1 MVKKAS
7 TRKATAKKATAK
19 KAKAASGRPGL
30 ETLRDNLLKA
40 TLPHVPFDGWTKAA
54 LLHGAADAGISSADA
69 MRAFPDGARD
79 MIPWHSRLA
88 DRVMMQQ
95 LQALDLPSMRIRDRI
110 AAAVRVRLQQNEA
123 DREAIRRAMTFMAM
137 PQNAALS
144 TQSLYRTVDDMW
156 FAAGDTATDWN
167 FYTKRLLLA
176 GVYSSTLLYWLND
189 QSEDHADTWAFLD
202 RRIENVMQ
210 VPKLTKRFSGVVE
223 KVAGFLPQQVRAF
236 RDFRPRSG

>member
-7 TRKATAKKATAK
+7 AKKKAPASRK
-19 KAKAASGRPGL
+19 KAAPKEPSL
-30 ETLRDNLLKA
+30 ETMRDDLLRA

-54 LLHGAADAGISSADA
+54 LLRGASEAGYASTDA

-79 MIPWHSRLA
+79 MIPWHARHA
-88 DRVMMQQ
+88 DRMMMQQ
-95 LQALDLPSMRIRDRI
+95 LEKLDLPSMRIRDRI
-110 AAAVRVRLQQNEA
+110 ATAVRVRLEQNA
-123 DREAIRRAMTFMAM
+123 GDKEAIRRAMTFLAM
-137 PQNAALS
+137 PQNAALA

-189 QSEDHADTWAFLD
+189 RSEDHADTWAFLD

-210 VPKLTKRFSGVVE
+210 VPKLTGRVSGMLE
-223 KVAGFLPQQVRAF
+223 KCAGFLPRQARAF

>member
-1 MVKKAS
+1 MAKKAS
-7 TRKATAKKATAK
+7 AKKASAK
-19 KAKAASGRPGL
+19 KKADPGPTL
-30 ETLRDNLLKA
+30 ESLRDALLRA
-40 TLPHVPFDGWTKAA
+40 ALPHVPFDGWGKTA
-54 LLHGAADAGISSADA
+54 LLRGAEEAGYSSEDA

-88 DRVMMQQ
+88 DRMMMAE
-95 LQALDLPSMRIRDRI
+95 LEKLDLPSMRIRDRI
-110 AAAVRVRLQQNEA
+110 ATAVRVRLQQNEG
-123 DREAIRRAMTFMAM
+123 DREAIRRAMTFLAM

-189 QSEDHADTWAFLD
+189 QSEDHADSWAFLD

-210 VPKLTKRFSGVVE
+210 VPKLTGRVSGALE
-223 KVAGFLPQQVRAF
+223 KVCGFLPQQVRAF
-236 RDFRPRSG
+236 RNYRPRSG

>member
-7 TRKATAKKATAK
+7 AKKASGRKT
-19 KAKAASGRPGL
+19 KAKAAPEEPTL
-30 ETLRDNLLKA
+30 ETMRDDLLKA
-40 TLPHVPFDGWTKAA
+40 SLKHVPFDGWTKAA
-54 LLHGAADAGISSADA
+54 LLRGATDAGYSSVEA

-79 MIPWHSRLA
+79 MIPWHSRYA
-88 DRVMMQQ
+88 DRMMMRE
-95 LQALDLPSMRIRDRI
+95 LQAIDLPSMRIRDRI
-110 AAAVRVRLQQNEA
+110 ATAVKVRLQQNEE
-123 DREAIRRAMTFMAM
+123 DKEAIRRAMSFLAM
-137 PQNAALS
+137 PQNAPLS

-176 GVYSSTLLYWLND
+176 GVYSSTLLFWLND
-189 QSEDHADTWAFLD
+189 QSEDHAETWAFLD

-210 VPKLTKRFSGVVE
+210 VPKLTGKISGVAG
-223 KVAGFLPQQVRAF
+223 KVANFLPQQVRAF

>member
-7 TRKATAKKATAK
+7 AKKKAPASRK
-19 KAKAASGRPGL
+19 KAAPKEPSL
-30 ETLRDNLLKA
+30 ETMRDDLLRA

-54 LLHGAADAGISSADA
+54 LLRGASEAGYASTDA

-79 MIPWHSRLA
+79 MIPWHARYA
-88 DRVMMQQ
+88 DRMMMRQ
-95 LQALDLPSMRIRDRI
+95 LEKLDLPSMRIRDRI
-110 AAAVRVRLQQNEA
+110 ATAVRVRLEQNA
-123 DREAIRRAMTFMAM
+123 GDKEAIRRAMTFLAM
-137 PQNAALS
+137 PQNAALA

-176 GVYSSTLLYWLND
+176 GVYSSTLLFWLND
-189 QSEDHADTWAFLD
+189 RSEDHADTWAFLD

-210 VPKLTKRFSGVVE
+210 VPKLTGRVSGMLE
-223 KVAGFLPQQVRAF
+223 KCAGFLPRQARAF